1 MWFGL
6 IWHKYLWSSLG
17 ISMLMWNSEKS
28 GSNLD
33 ISCVLGETLSLNFSF
48 FHLWNKDNIWYD
60 LLCIGVI
67 RINKGITMENFKDT
81 LHKLNTNHLKKA
93 NFFLLCHFFAL
104 QKWQH
109 YSHIWPSLCPVGIRW
124 KCKRRNDSRHWSK
137 EIQPTGH
144 FPYWCEQHWYYRY
157 LWTLFDFFEL
167 LSYEIKI
174 LAMYQG
180 SSGITLDF
188 RNLSYWLR

>member
-33 ISCVLGETLSLNFSF
+33 ISCILGETLSFHFSF
-48 FHLWNKDNIWYD
+48 FHLWNKDSIWYD

-93 NFFLLCHFFAL
+93 NFFLLCHFLLCRNGSIIVIFDLLFAQWVSDENVKEEMIQGIEANKSSQL
-104 QKWQH
+104 AIF
-109 YSHIWPSLCPVGIRW
+109 HIDVNSIDITGTCEEYLISLNC
-124 KCKRRNDSRHWSK
+124 
-137 EIQPTGH
+137 
-144 FPYWCEQHWYYRY
+144 
-157 LWTLFDFFEL
+157 
-167 LSYEIKI
+167 
-174 LAMYQG
+174 
-180 SSGITLDF
+180 
-188 RNLSYWLR
+188 